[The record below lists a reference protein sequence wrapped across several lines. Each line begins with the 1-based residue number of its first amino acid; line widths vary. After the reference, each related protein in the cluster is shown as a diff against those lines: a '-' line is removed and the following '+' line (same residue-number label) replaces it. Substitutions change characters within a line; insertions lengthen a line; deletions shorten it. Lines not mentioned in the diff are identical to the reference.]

1 MCTTIYT
8 TIHVGVS
15 VVCVGGTQK
24 RRYRPH
30 TTLAKK
36 QSFSSFSSSF
46 LSQRF
51 FSLRLFYGESLCP
64 VWSLKLE
71 IAAFFSKNITQG
83 TITMK
88 KDRSK
93 RKKHKKT
100 KEAIARAKAWAEN
113 RKNRSQVPIAAMVQN
128 TDSAPQLVQ
137 EKSTENLSVTDIE
150 RQLMLT
156 EEAMLTLQVAASNAY
171 IREVEEKI
179 RKSDLVLEQ
188 MRKEYDERLKRI
200 ENNLIQDAI
209 KAKVIEALM
218 TVIDDDDN

>member
-1 MCTTIYT
+1 
-8 TIHVGVS
+8 
-15 VVCVGGTQK
+15 
-24 RRYRPH
+24 
-30 TTLAKK
+30 
-36 QSFSSFSSSF
+36 
-46 LSQRF
+46 
-51 FSLRLFYGESLCP
+51 
-64 VWSLKLE
+64 
-71 IAAFFSKNITQG
+71 
-83 TITMK
+83 MK

-137 EKSTENLSVTDIE
+137 EKSTENVSVSDIE
-150 RQLMLT
+150 RQFMLT

>member
-1 MCTTIYT
+1 
-8 TIHVGVS
+8 
-15 VVCVGGTQK
+15 
-24 RRYRPH
+24 
-30 TTLAKK
+30 
-36 QSFSSFSSSF
+36 
-46 LSQRF
+46 
-51 FSLRLFYGESLCP
+51 
-64 VWSLKLE
+64 
-71 IAAFFSKNITQG
+71 
-83 TITMK
+83 MK

-113 RKNRSQVPIAAMVQN
+113 RKNRSQVPIAAMVKN

>member
-1 MCTTIYT
+1 
-8 TIHVGVS
+8 
-15 VVCVGGTQK
+15 
-24 RRYRPH
+24 
-30 TTLAKK
+30 
-36 QSFSSFSSSF
+36 
-46 LSQRF
+46 
-51 FSLRLFYGESLCP
+51 
-64 VWSLKLE
+64 
-71 IAAFFSKNITQG
+71 
-83 TITMK
+83 MK